1 VPASGASS
9 TLVPKE
15 SGNVLTRFT
24 VADYLLHRLSELGID
39 TIFGVPGDYVLEFIC
54 AITDGAGPAW
64 VGNCNELNAAYAADG
79 YARIKGAAAL
89 VVTAGVGDLGAAGGI
104 AGSYAESVPVV
115 VISGVPG
122 SGNGPLGRPMVHHS
136 LGDGDF
142 RPFQRIFGEIT
153 TAQAILTADN
163 APAEIDR
170 LCRELWLDNR
180 PVYLALPAD
189 VAVMP
194 VSRPE
199 RPLDLRPGLSDQHE
213 LNDFLGRLAE
223 AARNPARTALLAD
236 IGVRQFGHTAAVNRV
251 LSDIGV
257 PWASTWA
264 AAWDLDTSSPGY
276 LGIYFGAKDGN
287 DAVSY
292 LNAAEVLIRVGSRR
306 DEFGVGKADPSYR
319 GAELVDIHPVGA
331 TIGDRQFPTLSMPD
345 VIAGLAKAIGPRHRV
360 SNGTAPMR
368 SHLPF
373 IPEADTRL
381 TQDRFWERLADYIRQ
396 GDTIVVDTGSCN
408 LGLRSIGLPSG
419 VRVLTQN
426 MWGSIGW
433 SLPALLGANLADP
446 SSRHILLIGDGAFAL
461 TAQEISTMLRSERAP
476 LLVVLNNEGYLIEDM
491 AGGRKMVCND
501 IWTWKYSALADAFD
515 GYGAY
520 QPLGLR
526 VSTEGELDCAL
537 PEAERAQSDGRLVL
551 LEVVL
556 DRSDAPRLMRDIA
569 AAMSGRELGVR
580 A

>member
-1 VPASGASS
+1 
-9 TLVPKE
+9 
-15 SGNVLTRFT
+15 
-24 VADYLLHRLSELGID
+24 
-39 TIFGVPGDYVLEFIC
+39 
-54 AITDGAGPAW
+54 
-64 VGNCNELNAAYAADG
+64 
-79 YARIKGAAAL
+79 
-89 VVTAGVGDLGAAGGI
+89 
-104 AGSYAESVPVV
+104 V

-122 SGNGPLGRPMVHHS
+122 SGNGPMGRPLVHHS

-153 TAQAILTADN
+153 TAQAVLTAEN

-170 LCRELWLDNR
+170 LCRLAWLDRR
-180 PVYLALPAD
+180 PVYITLPAD
-189 VAVMP
+189 VSVMP
-194 VSRPE
+194 VARPE
-199 RPLDLRPGLSDQHE
+199 RPLDLRHDLSEHDE
-213 LNDFLGRLAE
+213 LNDFL
-223 AARNPARTALLAD
+223 ARVASAIQAPSRTALLAD
-236 IGVRQFGHTAAVNRV
+236 IRVRQFGYTAALNRL
-251 LSDIGV
+251 LSETGV
-257 PWASTWA
+257 AWASTWA
-264 AAWDLDTSSPGY
+264 AAWDLDISTSGY
-276 LGIYFGAKDGN
+276 LGIYVGAGDGN
-287 DAVSY
+287 NAVSY
-292 LNAAEVLIRVGSRR
+292 IDAADVLIRVGSGR
-306 DEFGVGKADPSYR
+306 DEFGAGRADPSYR

-331 TIGDRQFPTLSMPD
+331 TIGDRQFPTLRMPD
-345 VIAGLAKAIGPRHRV
+345 VIAGLTKAIGSRHRV
-360 SNGTAPMR
+360 SDGTARMR
-368 SHLPF
+368 SHPPF
-373 IPEADTRL
+373 IAEANTRL
-381 TQDRFWERLADYIRQ
+381 TQDRFWERFADYIRQ

-408 LGLRSIGLPSG
+408 LGLRSIGLPSA
-419 VRVLTQN
+419 VSVLTQN

-476 LLVVLNNEGYLIEDM
+476 LLVVLNNEGYLIEDI

-515 GYGAY
+515 GRGVY

-569 AAMSGRELGVR
+569 AAMSGREIGVR

>member
-1 VPASGASS
+1 
-9 TLVPKE
+9 LVLKE
-15 SGNVLTRFT
+15 SGNVLTQCT
-24 VADYLLHRLSELGID
+24 VADYLLHRLGELGID

-89 VVTAGVGDLGAAGGI
+89 VVTAGVGDLGAAGGV
-104 AGSYAESVPVV
+104 AGSFAENVPVV

-122 SGNGPLGRPMVHHS
+122 SGNGPMGRPLVHHS

-153 TAQAILTADN
+153 TAQAVLTADN
-163 APAEIDR
+163 APVEIDR
-170 LCRELWLDNR
+170 LCRLAWLDKR
-180 PVYLALPAD
+180 PVYIALPAD

-194 VSRPE
+194 VARPE
-199 RPLDLRPGLSDQHE
+199 RRLDLRHDLSEQDE
-213 LNDFLGRLAE
+213 LNDFLARVT
-223 AARNPARTALLAD
+223 AAIQAPARIALLVD
-236 IGVRQFGHTAAVNRV
+236 IRVRQFGYTTALNRL
-251 LSDIGV
+251 LSETGV

-264 AAWDLDTSSPGY
+264 AAWDLDVSASGY
-276 LGIYFGAKDGN
+276 LGIYVGAGDGN

-292 LNAAEVLIRVGSRR
+292 IDAADVLIRVGSGR
-306 DEFGVGKADPSYR
+306 DEFGTGRADPSYR

-331 TIGDRQFPTLSMPD
+331 TIGDRQFPTLRMPD
-345 VIAGLAKAIGPRHRV
+345 VIAGLTNAIGSHHRV
-360 SNGTAPMR
+360 SDGTAPIR
-368 SHLPF
+368 SHPPF

-381 TQDRFWERLADYIRQ
+381 TQDRFWERIADYIRQ

-408 LGLRSIGLPSG
+408 LGLRSVGLPSG
-419 VRVLTQN
+419 VSVLTQN

-461 TAQEISTMLRSERAP
+461 TAQEISTMLRSERGP
-476 LLVVLNNEGYLIEDM
+476 LLVVLNNEGYLIEDI

-515 GYGAY
+515 GRGAY

-569 AAMSGRELGVR
+569 AAVSGRELGVR

>member
-1 VPASGASS
+1 M
-9 TLVPKE
+9 LELEE
-15 SGNVLTRFT
+15 SGNVLTQCT
-24 VADYLLHRLSELGID
+24 IADYLLYRLEDLGID

-79 YARIKGAAAL
+79 YARVNGAAAV
-89 VVTAGVGDLGAAGGI
+89 VVTAGVGDLGAAGGV
-104 AGSYAESVPVV
+104 AGSYAENVPVV

-122 SGNGPLGRPMVHHS
+122 SGNGPMGRPLVHHS

-170 LCRELWLDNR
+170 ICRLVWLDKR
-180 PVYLALPAD
+180 PVYITLPAD
-189 VAVMP
+189 VAVML
-194 VSRPE
+194 VARPE
-199 RPLDLRPGLSDQHE
+199 RRLDLRHHLSEQHE
-213 LNDFLGRLAE
+213 LNDFLGRVAV
-223 AARNPARTALLAD
+223 AIQRPARTALLAD
-236 IGVRQFGHTAAVNRV
+236 IGVRQFGYTAALNRL
-251 LSDIGV
+251 LSETGV

-276 LGIYFGAKDGN
+276 LGIYFGAEDGN
-287 DAVSY
+287 NAVSY
-292 LNAAEVLIRVGSRR
+292 INAADVLIRVGSRR
-306 DEFGVGKADPSYR
+306 DDLGVGKADPSYR
-319 GAELVDIHPVGA
+319 GAEIVDIHPVGA
-331 TIGDRQFPTLSMPD
+331 TVGDRRFPTLRMPD
-345 VIAGLAKAIGPRHRV
+345 VIACLTKAIGSDHRV
-360 SNGTAPMR
+360 PPAAPPMR
-368 SHLPF
+368 SHPTF
-373 IPEADTRL
+373 VPEADTPL
-381 TQDRFWERLADYIRQ
+381 TQDRFWERFADYIRE

-408 LGLRSIGLPSG
+408 LGLRSVGLPSG
-419 VRVLTQN
+419 VSVLTQN

-461 TAQEISTMLRSERAP
+461 TAQEISTMLRSEQAP

-501 IWTWKYSALADAFD
+501 IWTWRYSALADAFD
-515 GYGAY
+515 GRGAHK
-520 QPLGLR
+520 PLGLR
-526 VSTEGELDCAL
+526 VSTEGELDRAL
-537 PEAERAQSDGRLVL
+537 PEAERAQSDGRLAL

>member
-1 VPASGASS
+1 MVA
-9 TLVPKE
+9 LKE
-15 SGNVLTRFT
+15 SGNVLTQCT
-24 VADYLLHRLSELGID
+24 VADYLLHRLSELGIH

-79 YARIKGAAAL
+79 YARVKGAAAL
-89 VVTAGVGDLGAAGGI
+89 VVTAGVGDLGAAGGV
-104 AGSYAESVPVV
+104 AGSYAENVPVV

-122 SGNGPLGRPMVHHS
+122 SGNGPIGRPSVHHS

-142 RPFQRIFGEIT
+142 GPFQRIFREIT
-153 TAQAILTADN
+153 TAQTILTADN
-163 APAEIDR
+163 APGEIDR
-170 LCRELWLDNR
+170 LCRRAWLDKR
-180 PVYLALPAD
+180 PVYLTLPAD
-189 VAVMP
+189 VSIMP
-194 VSRPE
+194 VATPE
-199 RPLDLRPGLSDQHE
+199 RPLDLRHDLSEQHE
-213 LNDFLGRLAE
+213 LNDFL
-223 AARNPARTALLAD
+223 ARVAVAVQRPVRTALLAD
-236 IGVRQFGHTAAVNRV
+236 IRVRQFGYTAALNRL
-251 LSDIGV
+251 LSDTGV

-264 AAWDLDTSSPGY
+264 AAWDLDSSSPGY
-276 LGIYFGAKDGN
+276 LGVYFGPEDGN
-287 DAVSY
+287 DAVRYVNS
-292 LNAAEVLIRVGSRR
+292 ADVLIRVGSGR
-306 DEFGVGKADPSYR
+306 DEFGTGLADPSYR

-331 TIGDRQFPTLSMPD
+331 TIGDRQFPTLRMPD
-345 VIAGLAKAIGPRHRV
+345 VIAGLTKAIGCHHRV
-360 SNGTAPMR
+360 PPAAPPTG
-368 SHLPF
+368 SHPPF
-373 IPEADTRL
+373 NPEADAPL
-381 TQDRFWERLADYIRQ
+381 TQDRFWERFATYVRQ

-419 VRVLTQN
+419 VSVLTQN

-446 SSRHILLIGDGAFAL
+446 WSRHILLIGDGAFAL

-476 LLVVLNNEGYLIEDM
+476 LLVVLNNEGYLIEDI

-515 GYGAY
+515 GRGAY
-520 QPLGLR
+520 QPRGLR
-526 VSTEGELDCAL
+526 VSTEGELDRAL

-580 A
+580 T

>member
-1 VPASGASS
+1 VSR
-9 TLVPKE
+9 TLALKE
-15 SGNVLTRFT
+15 SGNVLTQCT

-39 TIFGVPGDYVLEFIC
+39 TIFGVPGDYVLEVIC

-79 YARIKGAAAL
+79 YARVKGAAAL
-89 VVTAGVGDLGAAGGI
+89 VVTAGVGDLGAAGGV
-104 AGSYAESVPVV
+104 AGSYAENVPVV

-122 SGNGPLGRPMVHHS
+122 SGNGPLGRPLVHHS

-153 TAQAILTADN
+153 TAQAVLTADN

-170 LCRELWLDNR
+170 LCRLAWLDRR
-180 PVYLALPAD
+180 PVYITLPAD
-189 VAVMP
+189 VAIMLVA
-194 VSRPE
+194 RPE
-199 RPLDLRPGLSDQHE
+199 RRLDLRHDLSEQDE
-213 LNDFLGRLAE
+213 LNDFLACV
-223 AARNPARTALLAD
+223 AAAIQAPARTALLAD
-236 IGVRQFGHTAAVNRV
+236 IRVRQFGYTAALNRL
-251 LSDIGV
+251 LSETGV
-257 PWASTWA
+257 AWASTWA
-264 AAWDLDTSSPGY
+264 AAWDLDISTSGY
-276 LGIYFGAKDGN
+276 LGIYVGAGDGTN
-287 DAVSY
+287 AVSHID
-292 LNAAEVLIRVGSRR
+292 AADVLIRIGSGR
-306 DEFGVGKADPSYR
+306 DEFGSGRADPSYR

-331 TIGDRQFPTLSMPD
+331 TIGDRQFPTVRMPD
-345 VIAGLAKAIGPRHRV
+345 VIAGLTKAIGSDRV
-360 SNGTAPMR
+360 SNGTAPVR
-368 SHLPF
+368 SHPPF

-381 TQDRFWERLADYIRQ
+381 TQDRFWERFADYIRQ
-396 GDTIVVDTGSCN
+396 GDTIAVDTGSCN

-419 VRVLTQN
+419 VSVLTQN

-476 LLVVLNNEGYLIEDM
+476 LLVVLNNEGYLIEDI

-515 GYGAY
+515 GRGAY
-520 QPLGLR
+520 KPLGLR

-569 AAMSGRELGVR
+569 AALNGRELGVR